1 MKLLAPLLLLAA
13 LAAPAAAQYCD
24 TSNSCFF
31 PPGPCAYLGSG
42 SVTFSNGWELR
53 LLDFENSID
62 CDPLPPL
69 GGSTNQQDHSTC
81 VLRLWNGLSLIGAGG
96 NELMTMHLFAVPPS
110 VNPREVD
117 LELLALDLSPGSL
130 PMNVQLR
137 ESPTLVSNGHMQQ
150 TEVTPGNYH
159 VTSFFDV
166 FFELSLDNGQTW
178 SPANGPVHTVLSPAP
193 PLPARAATW
202 GSVKASYR

>member
-31 PPGPCAYLGSG
+31 PPGPCAYLGIEH
-42 SVTFSNGWELR
+42 VTFSNGWQLTYV
-53 LLDFENSID
+53 DFENAVE
-62 CDPLPPL
+62 CDPLPPS
-69 GGSTNQQDHSTC
+69 GGTTNQQVHSTC
-81 VLRLWNGLSLIGAGG
+81 VLKLFDGSTTTGVGG
-96 NELMTMHLFAVPPS
+96 QGLMTMHLFTVPPS

-117 LELLALDLSPGSL
+117 LELLALDLSTLSFPSG
-130 PMNVQLR
+130 VKLR
-137 ESPTLVSNGHMQQ
+137 ESPTIASTGHMQQ
-150 TEVTPGNYH
+150 SDISPGNYH

-166 FFELSLDNGQTW
+166 FFELSTDGGQSW
-178 SPANGPVHTVLSPAP
+178 FPANGPVHTVISPAA

-202 GSVKASYR
+202 GGVKATYR